1 MASALV
7 SEKALDA
14 LAVGRGIMR
23 VTMPYLANVL
33 LYEMRFKITESSV
46 GHNGI
51 PTACVTNTGW
61 VLMHPEFVER
71 VTRSHKAAKIFAY
84 VFAHEVLHIALRHAS
99 RMRSLANTHVKV
111 DAMLWNIAG
120 DLTIEQILREVTS
133 LCEPD
138 EHTGMRGVHI
148 EDFGFPPGLTTEEY
162 YLRLIQSVEAIKP
175 IPGCGSGSGNPL
187 PCEADGSE
195 SGDAEA
201 NGDPEWTDAKAE
213 QVAKQFSA
221 DLKAYA
227 EGQQRGNVP
236 GGLLSEVGA
245 ALKPSV
251 VPWRQLL
258 RTVVIRAIQRVPG
271 DDYSNYSRQS
281 KKGLG
286 LGSGYGSPFIASKV
300 EDRPRVGV
308 VLDTSGSMCGVLP
321 TALSEVNS
329 ILGAIDAT
337 ITFICCDTE
346 ATDPRVVGT
355 VEEAEKLICGGGGTH
370 LVPGI
375 DKAKEDDVDVIV
387 VLTDG
392 YIGEVGGNPGRT
404 AIFAVIG
411 RPPYLRDVE
420 QSEKDGWGVVVGIDE

>member
-1 MASALV
+1 MANATIST
-7 SEKALDA
+7 KANDA
-14 LAVGRGIMR
+14 LSIGRGIMR
-23 VTMPYLANVL
+23 VVMPYLANVL
-33 LYEMRFKITESSV
+33 LYEMRFKISESAI
-46 GHNGI
+46 GHNGM
-51 PTACVTNTGW
+51 PTACVTKTGW

-71 VTRSHKAAKIFAY
+71 VAKSPRASKIFAY
-84 VFAHEVLHIALRHAS
+84 LFAHEVLHPSLRHGP
-99 RMRSLANTHVKV
+99 RMRALANTHVKV
-111 DAMLWNIAG
+111 DPMLWNIAA
-120 DLTIEQILREVTS
+120 DLTIEQILRDIPS
-133 LCEPD
+133 MCEPD
-138 EHTGMRGVHI
+138 EHTGMKGVHI
-148 EDFGFPPGLTTEEY
+148 EDFKLPPGLTTEEY
-162 YLRLIQSVEAIKP
+162 YLRLTQMVEPVQP
-175 IPGCGSGSGNPL
+175 IPGCGSGAGNPL
-187 PCEADGSE
+187 PSEGSE
-195 SGDAEA
+195 AGDAEA
-201 NGDPEWTDAKAE
+201 NGDPEWSDAKSE
-213 QVAKQFSA
+213 QVAKQFNA
-221 DLKAYA
+221 DLKAFA
-227 EGQQRGNVP
+227 EGAQRGTVP
-236 GGLLSEVGA
+236 AGLLSEVGA

-300 EDRPRVGV
+300 EDKPRVGV
-308 VLDTSGSMCGVLP
+308 VLDTSGSMCGILP
-321 TALSEVNS
+321 IALSEVS
-329 ILGAIDAT
+329 AILGAIDASV
-337 ITFICCDTE
+337 TFICCDTE
-346 ATDPRVVGT
+346 ATDPRVVDT

-392 YIGEVGGNPGRT
+392 YIGDVGGNPGRT

>member
-1 MASALV
+1 MTAKVSPKASDL
-7 SEKALDA
+7 
-14 LAVGRGIMR
+14 LAIGRGIMR
-23 VTMPYLANVL
+23 AVMPYLANVL
-33 LYEMRFKITESSV
+33 LYEMRFKISEAAL

-51 PTACVTNTGW
+51 PTACVTRTGW

-71 VTRSHKAAKIFAY
+71 VAKSPKAARIFAY
-84 VFAHEVLHIALRHAS
+84 IFAHEVLHPALRHGP
-99 RMRSLANTHVKV
+99 RMRSLANTHIKV
-111 DAMLWNIAG
+111 DPMLWNIAG
-120 DLTIEQILREVTS
+120 DLSIEQILREMPA

-148 EDFGFPPGLTTEEY
+148 EDFGLPPGLTTEEY
-162 YLRLIQSVEAIKP
+162 YLRLTQMAEAVRP
-175 IPGCGSGSGNPL
+175 IPGCGSGAGNPL
-187 PCEADGSE
+187 PSESEGSE
-195 SGDAEA
+195 TGDSEA
-201 NGDPEWTDAKAE
+201 NGDPEWTDAKSE
-213 QVAKQFSA
+213 QVSKQFST

-227 EGQQRGNVP
+227 ESTNRGTVP
-236 GGLLSEVGA
+236 AGLLSEVGA

-271 DDYSNYSRQS
+271 DDYSNYARQS

-286 LGSGYGSPFIASKV
+286 IGSGYGSPFIASKV
-300 EDRPRVGV
+300 EDKPRVGV
-308 VLDTSGSMCGVLP
+308 VLDTSGSMHGVLP

-329 ILGAIDAT
+329 ILGALDAS
-337 ITFICCDTE
+337 ISFICCDTE
-346 ATDPRVVGT
+346 ATDPRVVDT

-375 DKAKEDDVDVIV
+375 DKAKEDGVDVIV